1 MAAPLFISS
10 RRLVAPSP
18 SGTPRL
24 AKLARAGWIAL
35 ATAVAVI
42 AGALSAPSVA
52 LADSAP
58 VDASTPVTVAADS
71 LPTTQINGV
80 VWTQLIVGNTVL
92 VGGEF
97 TRARPAGSARGT
109 NEVVRNN
116 LLAYDLTTGQLISS
130 FNPNVNGPVRALVA
144 SPDGT
149 RVYAGGSFT
158 KVGSEARYR
167 LAAFDTGTGALV
179 STWKPAVNATV
190 KALGIFGN
198 TVYAGGVFS
207 TAGGQS
213 RTMTASFA
221 ASNGALGTW
230 TGTPAGG
237 GVNALTIS
245 PDGGR
250 VVIGGAF
257 TSYNGSS
264 NPGYGMAATDSAT
277 GMSLPWKINSI
288 IRNGGKDAAIL
299 SLTSSDQ
306 GVIGTGYVFGTGGTL
321 EGAFRASWDEG
332 ALIWVEDCHGDTY
345 SAVPMGDVVYTTS
358 HAHFCGNIAGP
369 PQTDPWT
376 FHRTLT
382 FTSEAKGLITRNRT
396 GGSYYNFEGTPRPD
410 LLTFYPDINSGTYTG
425 QGQGPWNIAANE
437 DYLLY
442 GGEFTIVNNKGQQG
456 LARFAARTIAPNKEG
471 PRVTNTSFAAAD
483 FVPSVASFMP
493 GATRLSWMSAYDRD
507 NENLTYEVLRD
518 GVSVATILADST
530 DWDRPMLSWSDTG
543 LTPGQS
549 YDYRIRVTDPFG
561 NTHTGAVA
569 SVSVAEGG
577 GVSDYAASVLGDSP
591 RSYWPLG
598 EQEGVTAF
606 DWTGGADLVAR
617 SGVTRNVSGA
627 MAEQAAS
634 RFDGTIDGLAS
645 TASAEESSNDFSV
658 EVWVKTTTTQGGK
671 IVGFGDKATGS
682 SAGYDRHVYMDNS
695 GKIWFGAYP
704 SALRTINSSDS
715 YNDGQWHHIVA
726 SLSPAGMT
734 LYIDGAR
741 AAHRSDVTT
750 GQAYQGFWRVGGDNL
765 SSWTSQPT
773 SAYIAADIDEVAL
786 YSGPLSRQQ
795 VLDHYVASGRT
806 SPVPAAPADA
816 YGAAVYGAEPD
827 LYWRL
832 GEAAGTTA
840 RDAGPLGNSGTYS
853 GTVTKGADALII
865 GTSSTAVTFND
876 GTVSS
881 DTQFVNPTT
890 YSLEAWFDTT
900 TTQGGKIIGFG
911 NRQTGLSTNYDRH
924 VYMQDDGRLV
934 FGTWT
939 GKANLVTSAASYNDG
954 VSHHVVAVQ
963 SAAGMQLYVDG
974 ALVGSNPQPAAQAY
988 SGYWRIGSDSTW
1000 GSSSPALAGTLDEVA
1015 VYSTALAPAVIGQHF
1030 ALGKG
1035 ESPANLPPTAAFD
1048 SAVDNLALLVD
1059 ASSSSDSDGQI
1070 ANYAWTFGDG
1080 ATGSAV
1086 RASHTYAEPGMY
1098 EVALTVTDD
1107 TGATSAVTESVTVTS
1122 AVIEPPIEENAV
1134 PVAAFTATATDLAIA
1149 VDGAGSSD
1157 ADGTIAGY
1165 TWAWG
1170 DGAVETSAV
1179 ATASHG
1185 YAAAGTY
1192 EVALTI
1198 TDDAGATA
1206 TATQGVVVTDP
1217 PPAPATAFAADAFSR
1232 ALSAGFG
1239 TADLGGSWTTTGSA
1253 ATYSVGDGVATLS
1266 AVPGRM
1272 LNGYLSAVSSTD
1284 TDLTVTTGV
1293 QQAVTGGGVYL
1304 TAIGRRVGTDDYRA
1318 RVKLLASGAV
1328 QVQLLHYATSLK
1340 SLTIPGLSY
1349 AAGDQLQLRVQVAGT
1364 APTTLKA
1371 MAWKLGEPA
1380 PETWQVSA
1388 TDSTAGLQQA
1398 GSIGVAFYV
1407 SGSATVSPMTAT
1419 FDDLIAVTPN

>member
-1 MAAPLFISS
+1 
-10 RRLVAPSP
+10 
-18 SGTPRL
+18 
-24 AKLARAGWIAL
+24 
-35 ATAVAVI
+35 
-42 AGALSAPSVA
+42 
-52 LADSAP
+52 
-58 VDASTPVTVAADS
+58 
-71 LPTTQINGV
+71 
-80 VWTQLIVGNTVL
+80 
-92 VGGEF
+92 
-97 TRARPAGSARGT
+97 
-109 NEVVRNN
+109 
-116 LLAYDLTTGQLISS
+116 
-130 FNPNVNGPVRALVA
+130 
-144 SPDGT
+144 
-149 RVYAGGSFT
+149 
-158 KVGSEARYR
+158 
-167 LAAFDTGTGALV
+167 
-179 STWKPAVNATV
+179 
-190 KALGIFGN
+190 
-198 TVYAGGVFS
+198 
-207 TAGGQS
+207 
-213 RTMTASFA
+213 
-221 ASNGALGTW
+221 
-230 TGTPAGG
+230 
-237 GVNALTIS
+237 
-245 PDGGR
+245 
-250 VVIGGAF
+250 
-257 TSYNGSS
+257 
-264 NPGYGMAATDSAT
+264 
-277 GMSLPWKINSI
+277 
-288 IRNGGKDAAIL
+288 
-299 SLTSSDQ
+299 
-306 GVIGTGYVFGTGGTL
+306 
-321 EGAFRASWDEG
+321 
-332 ALIWVEDCHGDTY
+332 
-345 SAVPMGDVVYTTS
+345 
-358 HAHFCGNIAGP
+358 
-369 PQTDPWT
+369 
-376 FHRTLT
+376 
-382 FTSEAKGLITRNRT
+382 
-396 GGSYYNFEGTPRPD
+396 
-410 LLTFYPDINSGTYTG
+410 
-425 QGQGPWNIAANE
+425 
-437 DYLLY
+437 
-442 GGEFTIVNNKGQQG
+442 
-456 LARFAARTIAPNKEG
+456 
-471 PRVTNTSFAAAD
+471 
-483 FVPSVASFMP
+483 
-493 GATRLSWMSAYDRD
+493 
-507 NENLTYEVLRD
+507 
-518 GVSVATILADST
+518 
-530 DWDRPMLSWSDTG
+530 
-543 LTPGQS
+543 
-549 YDYRIRVTDPFG
+549 
-561 NTHTGAVA
+561 
-569 SVSVAEGG
+569 
-577 GVSDYAASVLGDSP
+577 
-591 RSYWPLG
+591 
-598 EQEGVTAF
+598 
-606 DWTGGADLVAR
+606 
-617 SGVTRNVSGA
+617 
-627 MAEQAAS
+627 
-634 RFDGTIDGLAS
+634 
-645 TASAEESSNDFSV
+645 
-658 EVWVKTTTTQGGK
+658 
-671 IVGFGDKATGS
+671 
-682 SAGYDRHVYMDNS
+682 
-695 GKIWFGAYP
+695 
-704 SALRTINSSDS
+704 
-715 YNDGQWHHIVA
+715 
-726 SLSPAGMT
+726 
-734 LYIDGAR
+734 
-741 AAHRSDVTT
+741 
-750 GQAYQGFWRVGGDNL
+750 
-765 SSWTSQPT
+765 
-773 SAYIAADIDEVAL
+773 
-786 YSGPLSRQQ
+786 
-795 VLDHYVASGRT
+795 
-806 SPVPAAPADA
+806 
-816 YGAAVYGAEPD
+816 
-827 LYWRL
+827 
-832 GEAAGTTA
+832 
-840 RDAGPLGNSGTYS
+840 
-853 GTVTKGADALII
+853 
-865 GTSSTAVTFND
+865 
-876 GTVSS
+876 
-881 DTQFVNPTT
+881 
-890 YSLEAWFDTT
+890 
-900 TTQGGKIIGFG
+900 
-911 NRQTGLSTNYDRH
+911 
-924 VYMQDDGRLV
+924 MQDDGRLV

-1059 ASSSSDSDGQI
+1059 AASSSDSDGQI

-1086 RASHTYAEPGMY
+1086 RASHTYAEPGIY

-1318 RVKLLASGAV
+1318 RVKLLTSGAV

-1349 AAGDQLQLRVQVAGT
+1349 AAGDQLQLRVQVTGT

>member
-1 MAAPLFISS
+1 
-10 RRLVAPSP
+10 
-18 SGTPRL
+18 
-24 AKLARAGWIAL
+24 
-35 ATAVAVI
+35 
-42 AGALSAPSVA
+42 
-52 LADSAP
+52 
-58 VDASTPVTVAADS
+58 
-71 LPTTQINGV
+71 
-80 VWTQLIVGNTVL
+80 
-92 VGGEF
+92 
-97 TRARPAGSARGT
+97 
-109 NEVVRNN
+109 
-116 LLAYDLTTGQLISS
+116 
-130 FNPNVNGPVRALVA
+130 
-144 SPDGT
+144 
-149 RVYAGGSFT
+149 
-158 KVGSEARYR
+158 
-167 LAAFDTGTGALV
+167 
-179 STWKPAVNATV
+179 
-190 KALGIFGN
+190 
-198 TVYAGGVFS
+198 
-207 TAGGQS
+207 
-213 RTMTASFA
+213 
-221 ASNGALGTW
+221 
-230 TGTPAGG
+230 
-237 GVNALTIS
+237 
-245 PDGGR
+245 
-250 VVIGGAF
+250 
-257 TSYNGSS
+257 
-264 NPGYGMAATDSAT
+264 
-277 GMSLPWKINSI
+277 
-288 IRNGGKDAAIL
+288 
-299 SLTSSDQ
+299 
-306 GVIGTGYVFGTGGTL
+306 
-321 EGAFRASWDEG
+321 
-332 ALIWVEDCHGDTY
+332 
-345 SAVPMGDVVYTTS
+345 MGDVVYTTS
-358 HAHFCGNIAGP
+358 HAHFCGNIDGP

-382 FTSEAKGLITRNRT
+382 FTSEAKGIITRNRT

-425 QGQGPWNIAANE
+425 QGQGPWNITANE

-442 GGEFTIVNNKGQQG
+442 GGEFTIVNNKRQQG
-456 LARFAARTIAPNKEG
+456 LARFAARTLAPNKEG

-530 DWDRPMLSWSDTG
+530 DWDRPMLSWNDTG

-561 NTHTGAVA
+561 NTRTGAVA
-569 SVSVAEGG
+569 SVTVTEGA

-598 EQEGVTAF
+598 ELEGATAF
-606 DWTGGADLVAR
+606 DWTGGADLVVR
-617 SGVTRNVSGA
+617 SGVTRDVLGA
-627 MAEQAAS
+627 VAEQAAS
-634 RFDGTIDGLAS
+634 RFDGTTDGLAS
-645 TASAEESSNDFSV
+645 TTTAEEPSNNFSV
-658 EVWVKTTTTQGGK
+658 EAWVKTTTTQGGK
-671 IVGFGDKATGS
+671 IVGFGDKATGN
-682 SAGYDRHVYMDNS
+682 SAGYDRHVYMDNG

-704 SALRTINSSDS
+704 SALRTINTSDS

-750 GQAYQGFWRVGGDNL
+750 GQAYQGFWRIGGDTLNG
-765 SSWTSQPT
+765 WTSQPT

-840 RDAGPLGNSGTYS
+840 RDAGQLGNSGTYF
-853 GTVTKGADALII
+853 GTVTKGADALIT
-865 GTSSTAVTFND
+865 GTSSTAVTFNG

-911 NRQTGLSTNYDRH
+911 NRQSGLSTNYDRH
-924 VYMQDDGRLV
+924 VYLQDDGRLV

-939 GKANLVTSAASYNDG
+939 GKANLVTSPASYND
-954 VSHHVVAVQ
+954 VVAVQ

-988 SGYWRIGSDSTW
+988 SGYWRIGSDTTW
-1000 GSSSPALAGTLDEVA
+1000 GSSSPSLAGTLDEVA
-1015 VYSTALAPAVIGQHF
+1015 VYPTALAPAVIGQHF
-1030 ALGKG
+1030 ALGTG
-1035 ESPANLPPTAAFD
+1035 GNPANLPPTAAFD
-1048 SAVDNLALLVD
+1048 SSVSDLALQVD

-1070 ANYAWTFGDG
+1070 ASYAWMFGDG

-1086 RASHTYAEPGMY
+1086 GASHTYAEPGIY
-1098 EVALTVTDD
+1098 EVTLTVTDD
-1107 TGATSAVTESVTVTS
+1107 AGATSAVTESVTVTS
-1122 AVIEPPIEENAV
+1122 AVVEPPIEENAV
-1134 PVAAFTATATDLAIA
+1134 PVAVFTATATDLAIA

>member
-167 LAAFDTGTGALV
+167 LAAFATGTGALV

-1086 RASHTYAEPGMY
+1086 RASHTYAEPGIY

>member
-1 MAAPLFISS
+1 MAVPLLVAS
-10 RRLVAPSP
+10 RSLVAPTP

-24 AKLARAGWIAL
+24 AKLARAGWLAL

-42 AGALSAPSVA
+42 AGVLSAPAVA

-58 VDASTPVTVAADS
+58 VDVSTPVTVAADS

-80 VWTQLIVGNTVL
+80 VWTQLIVGNTVY

-97 TRARPAGSARGT
+97 TRARPAGSARGV

-116 LLAYDLTTGQLISS
+116 LLAYNLTTGQLMSA
-130 FNPNVNGPVRALVA
+130 FNPNLNGAVRALVA
-144 SPDGT
+144 SADGT

-158 KVGSEARYR
+158 KVGSDTRYR

-179 STWKPAVNATV
+179 STWKPVVNASV

-198 TVYAGGVFS
+198 TVYAGGTFS
-207 TAGGQS
+207 TAGGQA

-230 TGTPAGG
+230 TGEPAGG

-250 VVIGGAF
+250 VIIGGAF
-257 TSYNGSS
+257 TSYNGNS
-264 NPGYGMAATDSAT
+264 NPGYGMAATDAAT
-277 GMSLPWKINSI
+277 GASLPWKINSI

-299 SLTSSDQ
+299 SLTSSEQ

-345 SAVPMGDVVYTTS
+345 SAVPVGDVVYTTS

-382 FTSEAKGLITRNRT
+382 FTSEAKGIITRNRT

-471 PRVTNTSFAAAD
+471 PRVTNTSFVAAD
-483 FVPSVASFMP
+483 FVPSVASFVP
-493 GATRLSWMSAYDRD
+493 GGTRLSWMSAYDRD
-507 NENLTYEVLRD
+507 NENLSYEVLRD
-518 GVSVATILADST
+518 GASVATILADST
-530 DWDRPMLSWSDTG
+530 DWNRPMLSWSDAG

-561 NTHTGAVA
+561 NSRTGAVA
-569 SVSVAEGG
+569 SVTVAEGAG
-577 GVSDYAASVLGDSP
+577 LSDYAASVLGDSP

-598 EQEGVTAF
+598 EQEGTTAF
-606 DWTGGADLVAR
+606 DWSGGADLAVR
-617 SGVTRNVSGA
+617 SGVTRDVSGA
-627 MAEQAAS
+627 IAEQAAS
-634 RFDGTIDGLAS
+634 RFDGTANGLAS
-645 TASAEESSNDFSV
+645 TATAEGSSNNFSV
-658 EVWVKTTTTQGGK
+658 EAWVKTTTTRGGK
-671 IVGFGDKATGS
+671 IVGFGDKDTGNS
-682 SAGYDRHVYMDNS
+682 TGYDRHVYMDNS

-704 SALRTINSSDS
+704 SAIRTINTSDS

-734 LYIDGAR
+734 LYIDGKR

-750 GQAYQGFWRVGGDNL
+750 GQVYQGFWRIGGDTL

-773 SAYIAADIDEVAL
+773 SGYIAADIDEVAL

-806 SPVPAAPADA
+806 SPVPAAPADS

-840 RDAGPLGNSGTYS
+840 LDAGQLGNSGTYS
-853 GTVTKGADALII
+853 GAVTKGADALIT
-865 GTSSTAVTFND
+865 GTNSTAVTFND

-890 YSLEAWFDTT
+890 YSLEAWFNTT

-924 VYMQDDGRLV
+924 VYLQDDGRLV

-963 SAAGMQLYVDG
+963 SPAGMQLYVDG
-974 ALVGSNPQPAAQAY
+974 ALVGTNPQPAAQAY
-988 SGYWRIGSDSTW
+988 SGYWRIGSDPTW

-1015 VYSTALAPAVIGQHF
+1015 VYPTALEAAVIGQHF
-1030 ALGKG
+1030 ALGSG
-1035 ESPANLPPTAAFD
+1035 GSAANLPPTAAFV
-1048 SAVDNLALLVD
+1048 SSVDGLALQVD

-1070 ANYAWTFGDG
+1070 TGYAWTFGDG
-1080 ATGSAV
+1080 ATGTAV
-1086 RASHTYAEPGMY
+1086 QASHTYAESGTY
-1098 EVALTVTDD
+1098 EVTLIVTDD
-1107 TGATSAVTESVTVTS
+1107 AGATAAATESVTVT
-1122 AVIEPPIEENAV
+1122 AVEPPVEENAP
-1134 PVAAFTATATDLAIA
+1134 PVAAFTATATDLAVA
-1149 VDGAGSSD
+1149 VDGVGSSD

-1165 TWAWG
+1165 TWTWG
-1170 DGAVETSAV
+1170 DGATESAAV
-1179 ATASHG
+1179 ATATHG
-1185 YAAAGTY
+1185 YAVAGTY
-1192 EVALTI
+1192 EIVLTV

-1206 TATQGVVVTDP
+1206 SASQRVVVTDP
-1217 PPAPATAFAADAFSR
+1217 APAPATAFAADAFSR
-1232 ALSAGFG
+1232 AMSTGFG

-1253 ATYSVGDGVATLS
+1253 ANYSVGDGVATLH

-1272 LNGYLSAVSSTD
+1272 LNGYLSAVLSTE

-1328 QVQLLHYATSLK
+1328 QVQLLRYATSLK

-1349 AAGDQLQLRVQVAGT
+1349 AAGDQLQLRVQVTGT

-1380 PETWQVSA
+1380 PDTWQVSA
-1388 TDSTAGLQQA
+1388 TDSTAALQQA

-1419 FDDLIAVTPN
+1419 FDDLIAVAPQ